1 MSKLKIPNKSGII
14 FPAVMW
20 LVIAVTSLLLVQR
33 QFVRED
39 IKLVGHAQLKTQAL
53 ANAFSGIAW
62 ARHVLLTQANVQAA
76 FTPLYMEGVAPSSEW
91 ASKFTITP
99 VLPTGEK
106 LVYGFADESGKIN
119 VNSMNVNPGAATNQK
134 LVEFLLIHH
143 GVGDTD
149 AQALAQAL
157 IDFIRNKNAPIDS
170 LDELRQL
177 PGMTNEIYTRI
188 KDDLTIYPL
197 GQISSPSQVGVN
209 VLTASE
215 PVLMAFLQFNDSR
228 SGGAVDGAFTDDHL
242 NELKR
247 IQLGADGVAY
257 TKDDGADNA
266 GALITSLPGVN
277 KKSDIFRA
285 ISCGLSDNKQV
296 RACFNVVFYR
306 NMGVSPNTVLIY
318 ELRQI
323 Q

>member
-1 MSKLKIPNKSGII
+1 MTKLSWPNKSGII

-62 ARHVLLTQANVQAA
+62 ARHVLLTQTNVQVP
-76 FTPLYMEGVAPSSEW
+76 FTPLYMEGVNPSSEW

-99 VLPTGEK
+99 ALPTGEK
-106 LVYGFADESGKIN
+106 PVYGFADESGKIN
-119 VNSMNVNPGAATNQK
+119 VNSMNVNSGAVTNQR

-143 GVGDTD
+143 GISGTD
-149 AQALAQAL
+149 AQTLAQAL

-197 GQISSPSQVGVN
+197 GQISSPPPVGIN

-228 SGGAVDGAFTDDHL
+228 SGGSKEGAFTDGNL

-257 TKDDGADNA
+257 TKDDGADNE
-266 GALITSLPGVN
+266 GTLITSLPGVN

-296 RACFNVVFYR
+296 RTCFNVVFYR
-306 NMGVSPNTVLIY
+306 DLGSDPKKVLIN